1 METGRR
7 GPDINDFDSIRIALA
22 SSKQIRDWSSGEVT
36 KPETINYRTLKPE
49 RDGLF
54 CERIFGP
61 TKDWECYC
69 GKYKRVR
76 YKGIICERCGVE
88 VTRQKVRR
96 ERMGHIDL
104 AAPVSHIWF
113 FKGVPSRIG
122 YLLDIAPRELEKV
135 LYFAASIVTQV
146 DREKRQEDLADL
158 EDKVAGE
165 SERVYLDRDE
175 ALSALDDRLA
185 RRRDYF
191 SAGKEKNFDE
201 DDDFWGRGLSNWAE
215 EAALPTLEEIRVL
228 GGGVFVQLAKTIT
241 SEDPRRVRELV
252 RQTATRDDRRL
263 APREVESVAAASV
276 QIEAALAPLRA
287 ELAKATGSKK
297 GAITKHLKR
306 LQDDLLTGG
315 DLSADDAAL
324 VDGVDKK
331 NLERARDVGAGLLAD
346 VLAAIDHDADAA
358 EMREL
363 AYDLCLVEGTKK
375 EDLDAISQWA
385 LKVREMVAD
394 MEMRREDTRE
404 AAVEAVRRLE
414 QTWLLFKELEPKM
427 IVGDEQIF
435 RELKD
440 RFGSPYGF
448 GIYFRGGMGAE
459 AVRDLLR
466 DLDLDAESL
475 SLRDIIKTSKGQKQ
489 QRGIK
494 RLKVVE
500 AFIKSGNKPEWM
512 ILEAV
517 PVIPPELRPMVQLDG
532 GRFATSDLNDLY
544 RRVINRNNRLKRLLD
559 LGAPEIIVNNEKRM
573 LQEAV
578 DALFDNGRR
587 GRAVTGPGNRPL
599 KSLSD
604 MLKGKQGRFRQ
615 NLLGKRV
622 DYSGR
627 SVIVAG
633 PNLKLH
639 QCGLPKLMA
648 LELFKPF
655 IMSRLVE
662 RKAVQNIK
670 AAKKMVESMIPEV
683 WDVLEEVIAEHPVLL
698 NRAPTLHRLGIQA
711 FEPVLV
717 EGKAIQVHPLVCQA
731 FNADFD
737 GDQMAVHLPLSA
749 EAQAEAR
756 VLMLSSNNILSPA
769 SGRPLAT
776 PSQDMVLGAYF
787 LSYCEHDLLTLSA
800 EQAAKAIGAK
810 GLKRFRTGEDVE
822 FAVEAG
828 SVGYQDPIEY
838 TWAGERLVT
847 TPGRVIFN
855 AEVER
860 ALDEA
865 TGGDFEDHPFLNK
878 TLTKREL
885 DTFIA
890 DLVEHYGPNTIAAAL
905 DVIKSVT
912 FRFATRAG
920 ITISKN
926 DIVPPGDKE
935 EILAGFEDQVRKVG
949 KEYDRGLMTEEER
962 DERVIAI
969 WTQATDQVADRMMA
983 SLEPTNPIYMMANS
997 GARGSFNQIR
1007 QLAGMRGLMADPKG
1021 QIITRPIKA
1030 NFMEGLTVLEYFI
1043 STHGARKGLA
1053 DTALRTADSGYLT
1066 RRLVD
1071 VSQDVIIRDQPGKN
1085 PADCGT
1091 TEFIALPLFLDET
1104 PNKSVAGRV
1113 AADDIRK
1120 PLKDGKPGKT
1130 VIVEKGA
1137 EISMRALRKIVEEFA
1152 EQAESATIPVRSVLK
1167 CRSEWGLCRNC
1178 YGTFLATGGMTE
1190 IGDAVGIIAAQSIG
1204 EPGTQLTMR
1213 TFHTGGVAGDDITHG
1228 LPRVVEIFEAR
1239 NPKGAATLV
1248 DIAGKVDIEDA
1259 ERTVKVTVTPTELD
1273 ASGELPDPKEFSF
1286 PRRTRFLVKKG
1297 QTVEAGDSLNEGS
1310 LNPGELLAL
1319 KSATSTELYLVSEVQ
1334 KVYKSQGVEIH
1345 DKHIELIVR
1354 QMLKKVRVETNGDA
1368 TLLPGQLVDK
1378 VVLERENAR
1387 VKKTRGEL
1395 ATFEPII
1402 LGITKASLAT
1412 ESFLSAASFQETT
1425 KVLTDA
1431 AIEGKVDHL
1440 NGLKENVIIGKLIPA
1455 ATGLKQYRNITIEPT
1470 EPLPVTFAR
1479 PEAEAEL
1486 LAALEEIGDG
1496 DGFDFDALDLTL
1508 DAEPSPD
1515 ADGEAAELEPPAKE
1529 E

>member
-1 METGRR
+1 LI
-7 GPDINDFDSIRIALA
+7 DINEFDAIRIGLA

-135 LYFAASIVTQV
+135 LYFAASIVTTV
-146 DREKRQEDLADL
+146 ENEARKKDLNDL
-158 EDKVAGE
+158 EDKVTAE
-165 SERVYLDRDE
+165 YERIDVDRE
-175 ALSALDDRLA
+175 EVLAALEDRLK
-185 RRRDYF
+185 RRREYF
-191 SAGKEKNFDE
+191 TKGKERNFDE
-201 DDDFWGRGLSNWAE
+201 DDEFWARGLSNWAE
-215 EAALPTLEEIRVL
+215 EQALPSLEEARELV
-228 GGGVFVQLAKTIT
+228 GGLFLEVAKDIT
-241 SEDPRRVRELV
+241 TEDSKKIRELV
-252 RQTATRDDRRL
+252 RNTAIRDDRRL
-263 APREVESVAAASV
+263 SPRELEQVATCAI
-276 QIEAALAPLRA
+276 QIDEALRPLFKQA
-287 ELAKATGSKK
+287 AKATGSKK
-297 GAITKHLKR
+297 GAITKHINKVI
-306 LQDDLLTGG
+306 DALLAGEELEG
-315 DLSADDAAL
+315 EDAEL
-324 VDGVDKK
+324 VSGVDKK
-331 NLERARDVGAGLLAD
+331 NLEKARELGNGLLKELLEALPELD
-346 VLAAIDHDADAA
+346 SSDAI
-358 EMREL
+358 REK
-363 AYDLCLVEGTKK
+363 ANDLCLRTDGKIQK
-375 EDLDAISQWA
+375 EDLDALVQWA
-385 LKVREMVAD
+385 LKVREMYLDIESRRQDARDAAD
-394 MEMRREDTRE
+394 DSK
-404 AAVEAVRRLE
+404 RRLAE
-414 QTWLLFKELEPKM
+414 TWETFKSLEPKL
-427 IVGDEQIF
+427 IVNDEQIF

-448 GIYFRGGMGAE
+448 GEYFTGGMGAE
-459 AVRDLLR
+459 AIRDLLR
-466 DLDLDAESL
+466 DLDLDKESA
-475 SLRDIIKTSKGQKQ
+475 SLREIIKTSKGQKQ
-489 QRGIK
+489 QRAIK
-494 RLKVVE
+494 RLKVVS
-500 AFIKSGNKPEWM
+500 AFVKSDNKPEWM
-512 ILEAV
+512 ILEAI

-633 PNLKLH
+633 PNLKLY

-670 AAKKMVESMIPEV
+670 AAKKYVDSMVPEV

-717 EGKAIQVHPLVCQA
+717 EGKAIQVHPLVCHA

-756 VLMLSSNNILSPA
+756 ILMLSSNNVLSPS

-776 PSQDMVLGAYF
+776 PTQDMVLGGYYLTF
-787 LSYCEHDLLTLSA
+787 SEDDLTQVEA
-800 EQAAKAIGAK
+800 EK
-810 GLKRFRTGEDVE
+810 LNPRPKRFQSEEEVE
-822 FAVEAG
+822 LAVE
-828 SVGYQDPIEY
+828 SEQVGLQQPIEY
-838 TWAGERLVT
+838 RRNGDVLLT

-855 AEVER
+855 TQVER
-860 ALDEA
+860 AILEAAGEDGDDEVEFPYVNRTLSKREMDDFITELAERYGAYMIGSVLDRI
-865 TGGDFEDHPFLNK
+865 K
-878 TLTKREL
+878 TL
-885 DTFIA
+885 
-890 DLVEHYGPNTIAAAL
+890 G
-905 DVIKSVT
+905 
-912 FRFATRAG
+912 FRYATDAG

-926 DIVPPGDKE
+926 DIVIPPEKQ
-935 EILAGFEDQVRKVG
+935 EILA
-949 KEYDRGLMTEEER
+949 EYEQRVARVEQQYERGLITEEER
-962 DERVIAI
+962 RESIVEI
-969 WTQATDQVADRMMA
+969 WSEATDAVADAMEA
-983 SLEPTNPIYMMANS
+983 NLHKLNPIYMMANS
-997 GARGSFNQIR
+997 GARGSFKQIR
-1007 QLAGMRGLMADPKG
+1007 QLAGMRGLMANPKG
-1021 QIITRPIKA
+1021 EIIERPIQA
-1030 NFMEGLTVLEYFI
+1030 NFMEGLSVLEYFI

-1071 VSQDVIIRDQPGKN
+1071 VAQDVIIRDP
-1085 PADCGT
+1085 DCKT
-1091 TEFIALPLFLDET
+1091 KDWIELPLFAEGGL
-1104 PNKSVAGRV
+1104 NKGLLGRIVAE
-1113 AADDIRK
+1113 DLHK
-1120 PLKDGKPGKT
+1120 PLASGKPGKT
-1130 VIVEKGA
+1130 VLAEKGA
-1137 EISMRALRKIVEEFA
+1137 LVTMPLLEEIVEGLEDTA
-1152 EQAESATIPVRSVLK
+1152 EETKLAVRSVLK
-1167 CRSEWGLCRNC
+1167 CRSEFGVCRAC
-1178 YGTFLATGGMTE
+1178 YGLFLATGGMAE

-1213 TFHTGGVAGDDITHG
+1213 TFHTGGVAGADITHG

-1239 NPKGAATLV
+1239 SPKGAAKLAEVGGRVEIEQTERGPKVLV
-1248 DIAGKVDIEDA
+1248 H
-1259 ERTVKVTVTPTELD
+1259 TPDDEEPVSYQL
-1273 ASGELPDPKEFSF
+1273 
-1286 PRRTRFLVKKG
+1286 PRRTRLLVANG
-1297 QTVEAGDSLNEGS
+1297 QEVEPGDALHEGS
-1310 LNPGELLAL
+1310 VTPADLLRL
-1319 KSATSTELYLVSEVQ
+1319 KGSTPTELYLVSEVQ
-1334 KVYKSQGVEIH
+1334 RVYKSQGVEIH

-1354 QMLKKVRVETNGDA
+1354 QMLKKVRVDTPGD
-1368 TLLPGQLVDK
+1368 TELLPGQLVDK
-1378 VVLERENAR
+1378 VVLEKENAR
-1387 VKKTRGEL
+1387 VKKERAEQ
-1395 ATFEPII
+1395 ATFEPLI

-1431 AIEGKVDHL
+1431 AIEGKVDQL
-1440 NGLKENVIIGKLIPA
+1440 LGLKENVIIGKLIPA
-1455 ATGLKQYRNITIEPT
+1455 ATGLKQYRSVEVKPSEKIP
-1470 EPLPVTFAR
+1470 ASAYRR
-1479 PEAEAEL
+1479 PESEEQL
-1486 LAALEEIGDG
+1486 LAALEEIGADGGDGASLADLNFDFGGSIEPDG
-1496 DGFDFDALDLTL
+1496 DPGPR
-1508 DAEPSPD
+1508 EE
-1515 ADGEAAELEPPAKE
+1515 GEAIEIPEIESPLDE
-1529 E
+1529 EG

>member
-1 METGRR
+1 MESSRR
-7 GPDINDFDSIRIALA
+7 GPDINDFDSIRIGLA

-135 LYFAASIVTQV
+135 LYFAASIVTAV
-146 DREKRQEDLADL
+146 DREKRQADLADL

-165 SERVYLDRDE
+165 SERIYLDRDE
-175 ALSALDDRLA
+175 ALSGLDDRFS
-185 RRRDYF
+185 RRRDF
-191 SAGKEKNFDE
+191 FASGKVRNFDE
-201 DDDFWGRGLSNWAE
+201 DDDFWVRGLNNWAE
-215 EAALPTLEEIRVL
+215 EAVLPTLEDIRTL
-228 GGGVFVQLAKTIT
+228 GSGVFVELAKKIT
-241 SEDPRRVRELV
+241 NEDPRKVRELV

-263 APREVESVAAASV
+263 APREVESVAAAAV
-276 QIEAALAPLRA
+276 QIEAALAPLRIQ
-287 ELAKATGSKK
+287 LDKATGSKK

-306 LQDDLLTGG
+306 LQEGLLTGAELTEE
-315 DLSADDAAL
+315 DAELVAD
-324 VDGVDKK
+324 VDRK
-331 NLERARDVGAGLLAD
+331 NLDRAREIGNGLLAD
-346 VLAAIDHDADAA
+346 LLVAVDPDADGAA
-358 EMREL
+358 VREL
-363 AYDLCLVEGTKK
+363 AYDLCLVEGTRKD
-375 EDLDAISQWA
+375 DLDAVGQWA
-385 LKVREMVAD
+385 LKVREMIAD
-394 MEMRREDTRE
+394 IDLRREDTRE
-404 AAVEAVRRLE
+404 AAVDAVRRLE

-466 DLDLDAESL
+466 DLSLDAESL

-489 QRGIK
+489 QRAIK

-717 EGKAIQVHPLVCQA
+717 EGKAIQVHPMVCQA

-776 PSQDMVLGAYF
+776 PNQDMVLGAYY
-787 LSYCEHDLLTLSA
+787 LTYCAYDLVSTSA
-800 EQAAKAIGAK
+800 AAMAKALGKK
-810 GLKRFRTGEDVE
+810 GLRRFRTEEDVE
-822 FAVEAG
+822 FAVAAG
-828 SVGYQDPIEY
+828 SVDYQDPIEY
-838 TWAGERLVT
+838 EWGGERLLT

-865 TGGDFEDHPFLNK
+865 TGGDFQDHPYLNK

-885 DTFIA
+885 DSFIGE
-890 DLVEHYGPNTIAAAL
+890 LVELYGPNTIASAL
-905 DVIKSVT
+905 DVIKSLT

-926 DIVPPGDKE
+926 DIVIPPDKE
-935 EILAGFEDQVRKVG
+935 AILARYEEDVSKVG
-949 KEYDRGLMTEEER
+949 REYDRGLMTEEER
-962 DERVIAI
+962 DERIVAI
-969 WTQATDQVADRMMA
+969 WTEATDEVADRMMA
-983 SLEPTNPIYMMANS
+983 NLEETNPIYMMANS

-1021 QIITRPIKA
+1021 EIISRPIKA

-1071 VSQDVIIRDQPGKN
+1071 VSQDVIVREE
-1085 PADCGT
+1085 DCGT
-1091 TEFIALPLFLDET
+1091 DDHIELALILDDA

-1113 AADDIRK
+1113 AAADIAK
-1120 PLKDGKPGKT
+1120 PIKDGKPGKT

-1137 EISMRALRKIVEEFA
+1137 EITPSALRRLVEEFGEYA
-1152 EQAESATIPVRSVLK
+1152 ETATVPVRSVLK
-1167 CRSEWGLCRNC
+1167 CRSEYGLCRLC
-1178 YGTFLATGGMTE
+1178 YGTFLATGGLTE

-1213 TFHTGGVAGDDITHG
+1213 TFHTGGVAGADITHG

-1239 NPKGAATLV
+1239 NPKGAATMAEV
-1248 DIAGKVDIEDA
+1248 AGKVDVEEAD
-1259 ERTVKVTVTPTELD
+1259 RTIKVTITPSTLD
-1273 ASGELPDPKEFSF
+1273 ASGELPDPKEYSF
-1286 PRRTRFLVKKG
+1286 PRRTRFAVTQG
-1297 QTVEAGDSLNEGS
+1297 QMVEAGDPLNEGS
-1310 LNPGELLAL
+1310 LNPAELLDL
-1319 KSATSTELYLVSEVQ
+1319 KGATSTELYLVGEVQ

-1354 QMLKKVRVETNGDA
+1354 QMLKKVRVESAGETA
-1368 TLLPGQLVDK
+1368 LLPGQLVDR

-1387 VKKTRGEL
+1387 VKKEKKEQ
-1395 ATFEPII
+1395 ATYEPII

-1431 AIEGKVDHL
+1431 AIEGKVDRL

-1470 EPLPVTFAR
+1470 EPLPVTFAH

-1496 DGFDFDALDLTL
+1496 DGFDLDSLGLSFDEPVLDV
-1508 DAEPSPD
+1508 
-1515 ADGEAAELEPPAKE
+1515 DGEAAELEPPVE
-1529 E
+1529 ED

>member
-1 METGRR
+1 MESSRR
-7 GPDINDFDSIRIALA
+7 GPDINDFDSIRIGLA

-135 LYFAASIVTQV
+135 LYFAASIVTAV

-165 SERVYLDRDE
+165 SERIYLDRDE
-175 ALSALDDRLA
+175 ALSGLDDRFS
-185 RRRDYF
+185 RRRDF
-191 SAGKEKNFDE
+191 FAAGKERNFDE
-201 DDDFWGRGLSNWAE
+201 DDDFWVRGLNNWAE
-215 EAALPTLEEIRVL
+215 EAVLPTLEDIRTL
-228 GGGVFVQLAKTIT
+228 GSGVFVELAKKIT
-241 SEDPRRVRELV
+241 NEDPRKVRELV

-263 APREVESVAAASV
+263 APREVESVAAAAV
-276 QIEAALAPLRA
+276 QIETALAPLRA
-287 ELAKATGSKK
+287 ELDKATGSKK

-306 LQDDLLTGG
+306 LQEGLLTGAE
-315 DLSADDAAL
+315 LTEEDAAL
-324 VDGVDKK
+324 AAEVERK
-331 NLERARDVGAGLLAD
+331 NLDRAREVGNGLLAD
-346 VLAAIDHDADAA
+346 LLAAVDPDADGAA
-358 EMREL
+358 VREL
-363 AYDLCLVEGTKK
+363 AYDLCLVEGTRK
-375 EDLDAISQWA
+375 EDLDAVGQWA

-394 MEMRREDTRE
+394 IDLRREDTRE
-404 AAVEAVRRLE
+404 AAVDAVRRLE

-448 GIYFRGGMGAE
+448 GVYFRGGMGAE

-466 DLDLDAESL
+466 DLDLDEESL
-475 SLRDIIKTSKGQKQ
+475 SLREIIKTSKGQKQ

-717 EGKAIQVHPLVCQA
+717 EGKAIQVHPMVCQA

-776 PSQDMVLGAYF
+776 PNQDMVLGAYF
-787 LSYCEHDLLTLSA
+787 LTYCGHDLVNTT
-800 EQAAKAIGAK
+800 AADMAK
-810 GLKRFRTGEDVE
+810 KLRKNGLRRFRTEEDVE
-822 FAVEAG
+822 FAVDAG
-828 SVGYQDPIEY
+828 SIDYQDPIEY
-838 TWAGERLVT
+838 EWSGERLLT

-855 AEVER
+855 AEVDR

-865 TGGDFEDHPFLNK
+865 TGGDFQNHPFLNK

-885 DTFIA
+885 DAFIGE
-890 DLVEHYGPNTIAAAL
+890 LVELYGPNTIASTL
-905 DVIKSVT
+905 DVIKSLT

-926 DIVPPGDKE
+926 DIVIPPDKE
-935 EILAGFEDQVRKVG
+935 EILVRYEGDVAKVG
-949 KEYDRGLMTEEER
+949 REYDRGLMTEEER
-962 DERVIAI
+962 DERIIAI
-969 WTQATDQVADRMMA
+969 WTEATDEVADRMMA
-983 SLEPTNPIYMMANS
+983 NLEETNPIYMMANS

-1021 QIITRPIKA
+1021 EIISRPIKA

-1071 VSQDVIIRDQPGKN
+1071 VSQDVIVREE
-1085 PADCGT
+1085 DCGT
-1091 TEFIALPLFLDET
+1091 DDHIELALILDDS

-1113 AADDIRK
+1113 AVFDIAK
-1120 PLKDGKPGKT
+1120 PIKDGKPGKT

-1137 EISMRALRKIVEEFA
+1137 EITMSALRRLVEEFGEYA
-1152 EQAESATIPVRSVLK
+1152 ETAMVPVRSVLK
-1167 CRSEWGLCRNC
+1167 CRSEYGLCRRC
-1178 YGTFLATGGMTE
+1178 YGAFLATGGMTE

-1213 TFHTGGVAGDDITHG
+1213 TFHTGGVAGADITHG

-1239 NPKGAATLV
+1239 NPKGAATLADV
-1248 DIAGKVDIEDA
+1248 AGKIDIEDA
-1259 ERTVKVTVTPTELD
+1259 DRTIKVTITPTALD
-1273 ASGELPDPKEFSF
+1273 ASGELPDPKEYSF
-1286 PRRTRFLVKKG
+1286 PRRTRFSVVQG
-1297 QTVEAGDSLNEGS
+1297 QMVEAGDALNEGS
-1310 LNPGELLAL
+1310 LNPADLLML
-1319 KSATSTELYLVSEVQ
+1319 KGATRTELYLVGEVQ

-1354 QMLKKVRVETNGDA
+1354 QMLKKVRVESAGDTA
-1368 TLLPGQLVDK
+1368 LLPGQLVDR

-1387 VKKTRGEL
+1387 VKKEKKEQ

-1431 AIEGKVDHL
+1431 AIEGKIDRL

-1455 ATGLKQYRNITIEPT
+1455 ATGLKQYRQITIEPT

-1496 DGFDFDALDLTL
+1496 DGFDLDSIDLPFDDGPALDV
-1508 DAEPSPD
+1508 
-1515 ADGEAAELEPPAKE
+1515 DGEAAELEPPAAE
-1529 E
+1529 D